1 LSIFYLKGLNGLR
14 AIAAIAVIF
23 SHIMQTFGSKGLD
36 LAGFGVTIFIALS
49 GFLITA
55 LLLKEKEKTKNI
67 SIRKFYTR
75 RILRIWPLYYLY
87 VVIVLLVSWL
97 VYHEQYSVSRILYY
111 CFFMPNIPF
120 VFGGIIGLLAH
131 FWSLGVEEQ
140 FYLFWPL
147 VVKKFH
153 SHFVSF
159 GIVFIILFLIAKVFL
174 NRYYGGY
181 SVPYSFL
188 YVTRFD
194 CMAIG
199 GLGAYLFHFKKPRI
213 NFLNRLHFQLLAW
226 SVIGF
231 LFFNK
236 FHLLSIFDHE
246 IVAVVTVILIFNQ
259 ISDSRKMI
267 SLENKMLDYLG
278 KISFGLYVYHPLI
291 IALTLY
297 LFAQLGYSTNVG
309 APAFIFVISVIVLS
323 VLIAHLSYKYFES
336 WFLKQKEK
344 FAVIQ
349 SANSTPNVHTKQ
361 AMGAKQLIS

>member
-1 LSIFYLKGLNGLR
+1 MF
-14 AIAAIAVIF
+14 
-23 SHIMQTFGSKGLD
+23 
-36 LAGFGVTIFIALS
+36 
-49 GFLITA
+49 
-55 LLLKEKEKTKNI
+55 
-67 SIRKFYTR
+67 
-75 RILRIWPLYYLY
+75 PLY
-87 VVIVLLVSWL
+87 LV
-97 VYHEQYSVSRILYY
+97 
-111 CFFMPNIPF
+111 
-120 VFGGIIGLLAH
+120 GLLGY
-131 FWSLGVEEQ
+131 WLISG
-140 FYLFWPL
+140 YLFWPL
-147 VVKKFH
+147 MAKKFH
-153 SHFVSF
+153 SHFVRFS
-159 GIVFIILFLIAKVFL
+159 IAFIILFLIAKVFF

-199 GLGAYLFHFKKPRI
+199 GLGAYFFHFKKPRI
-213 NFLNRLHFQLLAW
+213 NFLNRLPFQLLAW
-226 SVIGF
+226 FVIVL

-297 LFAQLGYSTNVG
+297 SFAQLGYSTKDG
-309 APAFIFVISVIVLS
+309 APALIFVVSVSVLS

-336 WFLKQKEK
+336 WFLKRKEK

-349 SANSTPNVHTKQ
+349 SANSTPHTHTKQ
-361 AMGAKQLIS
+361 IKNAKQLIS